1 MLNPDAVSPLARDL
15 ISRGGDVVGQIAV
28 DAREA
33 RALVQVSPE
42 GAPVEFTVDLR
53 GLERFIA
60 SARDSA
66 RDVFPDV
73 DRVEGV
79 LRLASE
85 HLWEEI
91 GSAEARVLA
100 VGVDRDGQTWR
111 RTEAVPPT
119 RSTAAGDY
127 RWTADRGGLESS

>member
-1 MLNPDAVSPLARDL
+1 MLNPESVARLARDL

-33 RALVQVSPE
+33 RALVQVSPD
-42 GAPVEFTVDLR
+42 ATPVEFVVDLR

-60 SARDSA
+60 TAHDSA

-73 DRVEGV
+73 DLVEGG
-79 LRLASE
+79 LRLVSE

-91 GSAEARVLA
+91 GSADAKVLA

-111 RTEAVPPT
+111 RTEAVSPG
-119 RSTAAGDY
+119 RSIPAADY
-127 RWTADRGGLESS
+127 RWTADRDGS